1 MTRPSINQ
9 SVVSCPG
16 PCDVAIPLVYPNQ
29 PITIPTAAVRASVP
43 FEGID
48 VEASLQ
54 ETFTDPVASPP
65 LSIQS
70 ERPQGPAVIGLG
82 HAGIAIINGVTGA
95 VAYFEYGRY
104 DGARGFG
111 RVREVH
117 LSSSIITFDYSNKPE
132 ASSFAS
138 LLRSL
143 ARTNNQTSGYDFE
156 AVYIELPNGAFD
168 IMKEFAERRRQQVE
182 AGSEGDA
189 IPYNIA
195 NNHCFT
201 FATEVISEVGV
212 SVNLRQANP
221 LNLKLQGGN
230 FFSRG
235 AVNTLAPTFEVP
247 ARQMRALQTQ
257 HPALNV
263 SKEGHV
269 TNGFQFP

>member
-1 MTRPSINQ
+1 MTRPRVNQ
-9 SVVSCPG
+9 SIAKCPG
-16 PCDVAIPLVYPNQ
+16 PCDIAIPIVYPNQ
-29 PITIPTAAVRASVP
+29 PITIPVAAVREQIP

-48 VEASLQ
+48 VEASMRA
-54 ETFTDPVASPP
+54 TFTDPDSSPP

-70 ERPQGPAVIGLG
+70 VRAQGPAVIGLG
-82 HAGIAIINGVTGA
+82 HAGIAIINGVSGA

-111 RVREVH
+111 RVREVA
-117 LSSSIITFDYSNKPE
+117 LSPSTITFDDSNKPDS
-132 ASSFAS
+132 ASFAS

-143 ARTNNQTSGYDFE
+143 AQTNNPTAGYDFE

-168 IMKEFAERRRQQVE
+168 IMKAFAEQRRQQIE
-182 AGSEGDA
+182 EGPEGGA
-189 IPYNIA
+189 QPYNVA

-201 FATEVISEVGV
+201 FAMEVISEVGV
-212 SVNLRQANP
+212 GFNIRQANP

-230 FFSRG
+230 FLTRG
-235 AVNTLAPTFEVP
+235 AVSTFAPTFEVP

-257 HPALNV
+257 YPALNV
-263 SKEGHV
+263 SNEGRI